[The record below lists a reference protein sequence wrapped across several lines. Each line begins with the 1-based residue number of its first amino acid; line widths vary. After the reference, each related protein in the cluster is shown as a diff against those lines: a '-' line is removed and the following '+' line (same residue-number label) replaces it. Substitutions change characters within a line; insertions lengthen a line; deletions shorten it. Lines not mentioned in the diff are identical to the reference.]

1 MEKMEDPKLEAA
13 DVFPV
18 EKVSK
23 IYVPGDISEETGIQG
38 FVFSRKLLKVADPEK
53 YTVPKTAKEKEIA
66 LKAAKL
72 GWQIAAESDGGPAVG
87 ENSITIRISDAHRNA
102 GSRAERIYMHFGGK
116 RKFTR
121 LWGPRDRDEHFPRG
135 LTLRWDLN
143 RTRPDNFLESIRTNA
158 WDDILLI
165 NTHGDGILID
175 NIRIVHSNITIVDWP
190 PSGQRVWLDGSK
202 GEKYG
207 IIGLADQILEKKL
220 EAIDPDIRWVP
231 QLHWAVRELGK
242 TDGTKYGTV
251 HAWCSEFA
259 SWCLRKGG
267 WWDAPKTR
275 NTDDNIGSGTMEN
288 YFNGKGRKYT
298 KQDLLDGNY
307 TLTAGDYLR
316 MPNHSA
322 LFIQYVDDG
331 RALTDPNKEFLSI
344 EGNTGSKV
352 AIRRGRANPDN
363 PRYIGRLISVGSTL

>member
-1 MEKMEDPKLEAA
+1 MMDSKLEEA

-23 IYVPGDISEETGIQG
+23 IYVPDDISEETGIQG

-72 GWQIAAESDGGPAVG
+72 AWKIAAESDGGPAVG
-87 ENSITIRISDAHRNA
+87 ENSITIRISNAHRNA
-102 GSRAERIYMHFGGK
+102 GSRAERIYMHFGGEH
-116 RKFTR
+116 KFIR

-135 LTLRWDLN
+135 WTLNWDLN
-143 RTRPDNFLESIRTNA
+143 ETRPADFLESIPTDA

-175 NIRIVHSNITIVDWP
+175 NIKIVHSDITIVDWP

-207 IIGLADQILEKKL
+207 IIGLADQIIEKKL

-231 QLHWAVRELGK
+231 QLHCAVRELGK

-259 SWCLRKGG
+259 SWCLRKAG

-275 NTDDNIGSGTMEN
+275 NTDDNFGSGDMEG
-288 YFNGKGRKYT
+288 YFNDKDRKYT
-298 KQDLLDGNY
+298 KQDLLNGNY

-322 LFIQYVDDG
+322 LFIRYVDDG
-331 RALTDPNKEFLSI
+331 RDVTDTNKEFISI

-352 AIRRGRANPDN
+352 AIRRGRANPDC
-363 PRYIGRLISVGSTL
+363 PRYIDRLISVGSTR